1 MATERKERL
10 LQEIEASTSKIV
22 DIEYMLMSE
31 RKRRERLY
39 EELLL
44 VKYGWVAGKTIVITK
59 GKDGEPH
66 AYRVDGISAMKDGAI
81 ESLRVAHMGI
91 IGFDQEEIGYNYYAN
106 WANYF
111 EGRVIRTFEDLE
123 AYHAYID
130 SDGDL
135 FLLLPD
141 ENEDVP
147 PPINKR

>member
-10 LQEIEASTSKIV
+10 LQEIEASTSKII

-59 GKDGEPH
+59 GTDGEPH
-66 AYRVDGISAMKDGAI
+66 AYRVDGISCMKDGTI
-81 ESLRVAHMGI
+81 ESLRVAHIGI
-91 IGFDQEEIGYNYYAN
+91 DQVETGYNYYAN

-111 EGRVIRTFEDLE
+111 EGRVVRTFEDLE
-123 AYHAYID
+123 AYHAYVD

>member
-10 LQEIEASTSKIV
+10 LQEIEASTSKII
-22 DIEYMLMSE
+22 DIEYLLMSE

-66 AYRVDGISAMKDGAI
+66 AYRVDNISVMKNGAI
-81 ESLRVAHMGI
+81 ECLRVAHIGI
-91 IGFDQEEIGYNYYAN
+91 DQEEIGYNYYAN

-111 EGRVIRTFEDLE
+111 EGRIICTFEDIE
-123 AYHAYID
+123 AYHAYVD
-130 SDGDL
+130 SDEDFILLTLGDS
-135 FLLLPD
+135 
-141 ENEDVP
+141 EDVP
-147 PPINKR
+147 PVNKR